1 MTWAFRNDLK
11 NLRKNNENTE
21 KTATIP
27 NDGLQENAHSHV
39 RKLTNNSNNTT
50 LQFQIYLSER
60 KVLFLQRS
68 YELLLILDKLPD
80 SKKQLKVLKSFNSF
94 NISWLINFK
103 GN

>member
-11 NLRKNNENTE
+11 NLRKNNENNE

-39 RKLTNNSNNTT
+39 RKFTNNSKNAT

-94 NISWLINFK
+94 NIS
-103 GN
+103 

>member
-1 MTWAFRNDLK
+1 MTWTFRNDLK
-11 NLRKNNENTE
+11 NLRKNNENNE

-27 NDGLQENAHSHV
+27 NDGLQENDHSHV
-39 RKLTNNSNNTT
+39 RKFTNNSNNTT